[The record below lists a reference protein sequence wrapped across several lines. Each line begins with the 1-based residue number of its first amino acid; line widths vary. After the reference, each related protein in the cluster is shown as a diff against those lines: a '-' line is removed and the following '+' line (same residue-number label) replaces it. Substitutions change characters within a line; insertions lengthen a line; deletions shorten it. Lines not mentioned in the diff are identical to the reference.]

1 MVRPVKGIRQL
12 TKKDMKNNSETP
24 KLDVDPQTYEVF
36 VDGKLITSEPAKE
49 LPLAQRYFLF

>member
-1 MVRPVKGIRQL
+1 
-12 TKKDMKNNSETP
+12 MKNNGETP